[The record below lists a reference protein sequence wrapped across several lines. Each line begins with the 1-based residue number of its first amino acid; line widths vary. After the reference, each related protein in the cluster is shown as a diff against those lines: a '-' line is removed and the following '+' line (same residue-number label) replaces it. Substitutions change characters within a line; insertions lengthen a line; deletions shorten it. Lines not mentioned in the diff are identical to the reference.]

1 MQLEKATIQRYNLQ
15 SNTPE
20 GNPIEVLF
28 NPNEYRLSASNQFA
42 EVAIPGLGGP
52 PLQFVKGNA
61 RTLSMQLFFDTY
73 EQGSDVR
80 DYTRQVIQL
89 LTIDPD
95 LHAPPVCLFSWGK
108 LNFCGV
114 LERAEQRFTLFFASG
129 IPARATVD
137 VSFKEFFEANE
148 QFRSMQSAN
157 FIKQYVVRR
166 RDTLS
171 GIAGRFYGDPRN
183 WRPIAEANNM
193 NNPLNLEPGYLLV
206 IPAIE

>member
-1 MQLEKATIQRYNLQ
+1 MELEKATIQRYNLQ
-15 SNTPE
+15 SNAPE
-20 GNPIEVLF
+20 GDPIEVLF
-28 NPNEYRLSASNQFA
+28 NPSEYRLSASNQFA

-73 EQGSDVR
+73 EKGSDVR

-89 LTIDPD
+89 LTIDSD
-95 LHAPPVCLFSWGK
+95 LHAPPVCLFSWGN

-114 LERAEQRFTLFFASG
+114 LERAEQSFTLFFASG

-137 VSFKEFFEANE
+137 VSFKEFFEASE

-157 FIKQYVVRR
+157 FTKQYVVRR
-166 RDTLS
+166 GDTLS
-171 GIAGRFYGDPRN
+171 GIAARFYGDPGN
-183 WRPIAEANNM
+183 WRPIAEANTM
-193 NNPLNLEPGYLLV
+193 DNPLALEPGYLLV